1 MQYIE
6 KIKSNLVLI
15 TIFDKKV
22 IVDGINRRSYVA
34 EKKINDSEDTFR
46 NY

>member
-15 TIFDKKV
+15 TIFDKV